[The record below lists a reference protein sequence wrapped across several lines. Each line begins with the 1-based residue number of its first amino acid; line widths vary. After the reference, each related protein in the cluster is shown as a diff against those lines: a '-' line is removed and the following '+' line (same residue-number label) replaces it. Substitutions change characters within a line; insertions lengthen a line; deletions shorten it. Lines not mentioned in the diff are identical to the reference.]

1 MNIERSDFM
10 SELLYAG
17 PFPPLPLQMLLLLAE
32 IFVGLEKG
40 NIDFSPK
47 SRDPFV
53 DGRRFW
59 LRESLNETTY
69 SISVRVLSV
78 ST

>member
-53 DGRRFW
+53 DGRRF
-59 LRESLNETTY
+59 
-69 SISVRVLSV
+69 
-78 ST
+78 